1 MGVVRMRHIATVLTV
16 LVLVLLWAGLVW
28 ASGGAEGGEH
38 HANLMMEAFR
48 VINFAIFAF
57 LLYKFAGQPVKNHFR
72 ERVHTIEL
80 ALKEAREA
88 KEEAERKAKEYSE
101 KVKNAEVELKDM
113 LYQAEKE
120 REEQMRRIREET
132 EKMIQRIK
140 EQAEAAADLE
150 VKKARMELQREAAE
164 LAVGMAEGLLKENF
178 TDEDQKRLLSEYTT
192 KIKGVH

>member
-1 MGVVRMRHIATVLTV
+1 MGVVRVRRLSTLLTAV
-16 LVLVLLWAGLVW
+16 VVVLLWVGLVW
-28 ASGGAEGGEH
+28 AGEGEGGEH
-38 HANLMMEAFR
+38 HVSLMMEAFR
-48 VINFAIFAF
+48 VINFIIFAA
-57 LLYKFAGQPVKNHFR
+57 LLYKFVAQPVKNYFK

-88 KEEAERKAKEYSE
+88 KEEAEKKAREYSE
-101 KVKNAEVELKDM
+101 KLKNAEVEIKDM

-120 REEQMRRIREET
+120 RDEQMRRIREET
-132 EKMIQRIK
+132 EKMVQRIK
-140 EQAEAAADLE
+140 EQAQAAADLE
-150 VKKARMELQREAAE
+150 VKKARAELQREAAE

>member
-1 MGVVRMRHIATVLTV
+1 MGVVRMRRLSTLLAAMV
-16 LVLVLLWAGLVW
+16 VLLLWVGLVW
-28 ASGGAEGGEH
+28 AGEGEGGEH
-38 HANLMMEAFR
+38 HVSLMMEAFR
-48 VINFAIFAF
+48 VINFIIFAA
-57 LLYKFAGQPVKNHFR
+57 LLYKFVAQPVKNYFK

-88 KEEAERKAKEYSE
+88 KEEAEKKAREYSE
-101 KVKNAEVELKDM
+101 KLKNAEVEIKDM

-120 REEQMRRIREET
+120 RDEQMRRIREET
-132 EKMIQRIK
+132 EKMVQRIK
-140 EQAEAAADLE
+140 EQAQAAADLE
-150 VKKARMELQREAAE
+150 VKKARAELQREAAE

>member
-1 MGVVRMRHIATVLTV
+1 MGVVRMRRLSTLLAAMVV
-16 LVLVLLWAGLVW
+16 VLLWAGLVW
-28 ASGGAEGGEH
+28 AGEGEGGEH
-38 HANLMMEAFR
+38 HVSLMMEAFR
-48 VINFAIFAF
+48 VINFIIFAA
-57 LLYKFAGQPVKNHFR
+57 LLYKFVAQPVKNYFK

-88 KEEAERKAKEYSE
+88 KEEAEKKAREYSE
-101 KVKNAEVELKDM
+101 KLKNAEVELKDM

-120 REEQMRRIREET
+120 RDEQMRRIREET
-132 EKMIQRIK
+132 ENMVQRIK
-140 EQAEAAADLE
+140 EQAQAAADLE
-150 VKKARMELQREAAE
+150 VKKARAELQREAAE